1 MKKLF
6 GIVAIAASILMT
18 CVFTGCAQEYTG
30 RYWVTEYVENI
41 SEADYN
47 NNYKNKNKEEQ
58 TAWRKSWAT
67 TYSSTYVKKTGI
79 TTPELST
86 YMESL
91 MNITDSE
98 IKSDL
103 EEIGPEPK
111 YNGLYY
117 IISAGE
123 GNPYNILYV
132 TEQK

>member
-6 GIVAIAASILMT
+6 GIVAAAAMVLLA
-18 CVFTGCAQEYTG
+18 CVFTGCAHEYTG

-41 SEADYN
+41 SEEDFN
-47 NNYKNKNKEEQ
+47 NNYKNKNQEEK

-67 TYSSTYVKKTGI
+67 TYSSTYVKKSEI

-86 YMESL
+86 YMKSL

-103 EEIGPEPK
+103 EEIGPK
-111 YNGLYY
+111 YDGLYY